1 LAEEEIS
8 NVEEET
14 RCDFFRAQLSVFKAI
29 IQEKKYLNLKLAKE
43 YYSNGIHELSHYRE
57 YSNEYSAYGYFG
69 LSRISM
75 ANGEKN
81 AGKIYRNQ
89 AEKMAEFKNIDFDK

>member
-1 LAEEEIS
+1 MAEEEIS
-8 NVEEET
+8 NVREET
-14 RCDFFRAQLSVFKAI
+14 RGDYFRAQLSVFKAI

-43 YYSNGIHELSHYRE
+43 YYNNGIHQLSNYRE

-69 LSRISM
+69 LSRISI
-75 ANGEKN
+75 ANGEN
-81 AGKIYRNQ
+81 HSGKIYRNQ